1 MTIYSSTLESYF
13 VTLKFLWHK
22 LTKRYY
28 VFTCKYIPSNLSKT
42 LTTKRPANCIHGPC
56 DTVHIKLWCPKVM
69 HSWVVCKYV
78 PRHIRSGTK
87 TILQF
92 LQFSTGQLSLSLDQ
106 ATQGQRI
113 VRDSCLSTPSHFF
126 IYMQTERGGGKTC
139 GLSLPGGAS
148 VRLVGRIGWPPNSSN
163 SNSPWAWAIKH
174 MYTGP
179 CTQLIELVTTIHGS
193 SNS

>member
-1 MTIYSSTLESYF
+1 MENIVNMLLSHFLETQLSRGEDKIFHYVIMTTYSSTLESYF

-113 VRDSCLSTPSHFF
+113 VRDSCLSLHLTSSF
-126 IYMQTERGGGKTC
+126 TC
-139 GLSLPGGAS
+139 
-148 VRLVGRIGWPPNSSN
+148 
-163 SNSPWAWAIKH
+163 K
-174 MYTGP
+174 
-179 CTQLIELVTTIHGS
+179 
-193 SNS
+193 